1 MTFPKHFFG
10 LLKLKNFRAG
20 VNFGEEAIAAG
31 DRKALAGRLWA
42 AVSARFVP
50 VG

>member
-10 LLKLKNFRAG
+10 LLKLKNFRADL
-20 VNFGEEAIAAG
+20 VFGEEAIFEG

-42 AVSARFVP
+42 EVVARFVP